1 MLLFRLKIPLIQ
13 LSPSYQDEVAL
24 LSLAFYDVVYHLGEL
39 YVMLYIYIY
48 IYMLVDI
55 SNVAS
60 LCYKSLKSGCQ
71 NAGFILLICILLILL
86 LILSICFFSF
96 YNTWTFAAAAA
107 FAVYNNFQ
115 SLIISWRTFPCWW
128 CLIFKFEF
136 YWFRFIFVVWSK
148 LPASTSKRCF
158 DAGDLFLMLLPY
170 CNSSLRSCLAILTVP
185 LYQILC
191 IVFWY
196 PRNIPLYANGFVAVG
211 LVPGFFAVILVP
223 KVRRLSSAGIYSE
236 YAWIGVILIVLWYV
250 WLYSHVACMIT
261 STQNSL
267 PSLAFLY

>member
-96 YNTWTFAAAAA
+96 YNT
-107 FAVYNNFQ
+107 
-115 SLIISWRTFPCWW
+115 
-128 CLIFKFEF
+128 
-136 YWFRFIFVVWSK
+136 
-148 LPASTSKRCF
+148 
-158 DAGDLFLMLLPY
+158 
-170 CNSSLRSCLAILTVP
+170 
-185 LYQILC
+185 
-191 IVFWY
+191 
-196 PRNIPLYANGFVAVG
+196 
-211 LVPGFFAVILVP
+211 
-223 KVRRLSSAGIYSE
+223 
-236 YAWIGVILIVLWYV
+236 
-250 WLYSHVACMIT
+250 
-261 STQNSL
+261 
-267 PSLAFLY
+267 